1 LTVRKAE
8 SSAMSSGTDSEIFFN
23 HLKRGTIPIEGLLKL
38 LYSISLQAHL
48 SVSQALMSANV
59 KGEHCYVLIMGL
71 DVVGVPSLA
80 SF

>member
-1 LTVRKAE
+1 
-8 SSAMSSGTDSEIFFN
+8 MSSGTDSEIFFN

-48 SVSQALMSANV
+48 SVSQAFMSSLLCNRRSDCSYAFII
-59 KGEHCYVLIMGL
+59 GAM
-71 DVVGVPSLA
+71 DVVEVPSLA